1 MKLQSTLP
9 SSPTVTS
16 IEGDTVLA
24 TGEWNM
30 IYASFIWNDE
40 FLLGA
45 TVSVNGAEPDSDLN
59 YFGWPSGVFSTDDP
73 IFIGMGF
80 IGQLK
85 RIQIYSP
92 AAYEL
97 NTKACD
103 STTCAFDIGFSQP
116 PTCLKP
122 ICATPATYASF
133 SSCEG

>member
-1 MKLQSTLP
+1 
-9 SSPTVTS
+9 
-16 IEGDTVLA
+16 
-24 TGEWNM
+24 M
-30 IYASFIWNDE
+30 IYVSFFYNDGV
-40 FLLGA
+40 FPTLAKA

-59 YFGWPSGVFSTDDP
+59 YFGWPSGVFSIDDP